1 MRNVKKLAAMKTK
14 LQTDDD
20 PKWLSPDKSLR
31 DQGVDERE
39 VVMLRRRFYF
49 TDKNVYWNDPAQLRL
64 IYLQSQKDIVEG
76 THPCSKDE
84 AVKFAALHLQVT
96 ICLFTS

>member
-1 MRNVKKLAAMKTK
+1 MRNVKKMAAMKTK

-49 TDKNVYWNDPAQLRL
+49 TDKNVD
-64 IYLQSQKDIVEG
+64 
-76 THPCSKDE
+76 
-84 AVKFAALHLQVT
+84 
-96 ICLFTS
+96 